1 MNHSIL
7 FFNLGTP
14 ELIIISFVL
23 VPLILMV
30 FCIIDIMRAN
40 FKDSTHKLLWVL
52 IVVLAPLVGSI
63 VYLVFGRNKSF
74 TRI

>member
-7 FFNLGTP
+7 FVNLGTP
-14 ELIIISFVL
+14 ELILISFVL

-30 FCIIDIMRAN
+30 FCLIDIMRSN
-40 FKDSTHKLLWVL
+40 FKDSTQKLLWVL
-52 IVVLAPLVGSI
+52 IVVLAPLIGSI

-74 TRI
+74 S